1 MPVDTEEQPQRHWHE
16 TTHRSS
22 VGSEPTRIALMI
34 PKSSHPATIEIHDND
49 YSVHSPACSVST
61 VMLELVG

>member
-1 MPVDTEEQPQRHWHE
+1 
-16 TTHRSS
+16 
-22 VGSEPTRIALMI
+22 MI